1 MKTIVLYLILLST
14 HVYAQ
19 LLPIDVMQT
28 YSKASPSMQFYAD
41 VNDLMTI
48 STIDKANWQ
57 DMTTTNLGTSNHHYT
72 WTRFFLHNP
81 HDSSQHLVLKNP
93 RPGMDEIDV
102 YIKRG
107 QNIQHIALGDKRDI
121 KERTIPH
128 RYSVFPLTLQGGETV
143 EIISKLINHIGASDG
158 EWEIYS
164 NHQFTL
170 FGLWESLWWGL
181 NIGFTLALL
190 AYSIPAFLGSKDK
203 LLTFFFSAHIISAL
217 VFQMGF
223 NGTLYILYVNPDY
236 ISNIIILSVIL
247 LGFFN
252 VLVILR
258 FLAIINHK
266 RGSVWYGMLS
276 ILFLLMIDFGLLV
289 LSIYDIVLFQHMAY
303 FNITLELLR
312 CIVWFSFLHQIIS
325 LSHKKI
331 FYYLFSGY
339 TMMFI
344 PYFVFVLYSSGL
356 IQNNVIVTYGFSVGI
371 LLETYFY
378 SLGLTQYIR
387 KLEYTKINQEKLI
400 KLQMRFTSIG
410 SIIGNIAHQWKVPL
424 MRAGVLLAETEAM
437 IHLKKETAL
446 SEIQHNIIPQLRESH
461 NFMQNTIDE
470 FYALYRHTTQK
481 TIFNPYHSLY
491 NVWNMLSARAINANI
506 KLEVID
512 RQDIEIENYEHHF
525 CHLLMIILD
534 NAINIAHKR
543 QIAQSSIFV
552 SIQKEAEKLLVTIED
567 TCGGIEQALI
577 KSIFHSTT
585 FTHESAPEYE
595 GMGLFIFKT
604 LLEVKFA
611 GLATVS
617 NASQGAKFEI
627 AIPLYPPSVNF

>member
-1 MKTIVLYLILLST
+1 MEST
-14 HVYAQ
+14 
-19 LLPIDVMQT
+19 
-28 YSKASPSMQFYAD
+28 
-41 VNDLMTI
+41 
-48 STIDKANWQ
+48 
-57 DMTTTNLGTSNHHYT
+57 
-72 WTRFFLHNP
+72 
-81 HDSSQHLVLKNP
+81 
-93 RPGMDEIDV
+93 
-102 YIKRG
+102 
-107 QNIQHIALGDKRDI
+107 
-121 KERTIPH
+121 
-128 RYSVFPLTLQGGETV
+128 
-143 EIISKLINHIGASDG
+143 
-158 EWEIYS
+158 
-164 NHQFTL
+164 
-170 FGLWESLWWGL
+170 
-181 NIGFTLALL
+181 
-190 AYSIPAFLGSKDK
+190 AY
-203 LLTFFFSAHIISAL
+203 
-217 VFQMGF
+217 
-223 NGTLYILYVNPDY
+223 
-236 ISNIIILSVIL
+236 
-247 LGFFN
+247 
-252 VLVILR
+252 
-258 FLAIINHK
+258 
-266 RGSVWYGMLS
+266 
-276 ILFLLMIDFGLLV
+276 
-289 LSIYDIVLFQHMAY
+289 
-303 FNITLELLR
+303 E
-312 CIVWFSFLHQIIS
+312 
-325 LSHKKI
+325 
-331 FYYLFSGY
+331 
-339 TMMFI
+339 
-344 PYFVFVLYSSGL
+344 
-356 IQNNVIVTYGFSVGI
+356 
-371 LLETYFY
+371 
-378 SLGLTQYIR
+378 
-387 KLEYTKINQEKLI
+387 
-400 KLQMRFTSIG
+400 
-410 SIIGNIAHQWKVPL
+410 
-424 MRAGVLLAETEAM
+424 AGVLLAETEAM